1 MQYAA
6 QLLILY
12 TENPGSNPAGPHKH
26 LGTVAM
32 FVLVTLLK
40 WGDSDMERLEESGH
54 VNLCKSD
61 LAQNSIRFKLY
72 SRALL
77 QTDVEQ
83 ECHCTEYLVMP

>member
-61 LAQNSIRFKLY
+61 LAQNSVRFKLE
-72 SRALL
+72 L
-77 QTDVEQ
+77 
-83 ECHCTEYLVMP
+83 C